1 MDSEHVLRLK
11 MEGLFWLGAVLR
23 AEKFSQLRTRYSMN
37 KLETLKS
44 SKDFQRAK
52 SGLFFRSR
60 SFLLQAYEDKS
71 CNKVRVGFTVSKQ
84 NGNAVVRNNK
94 NNSDVRK
101 SVDRI
106 RNNDTEGP
114 LAVNRKPDLLV
125 ESLKQTCMEAEGR
138 RGTAPHFGDAGE
150 QMRQ

>member
-37 KLETLKS
+37 KLETIKS

-52 SGLFFRSR
+52 SGLFFRSK

-71 CNKVRVGFTVSKQ
+71 YNKVRVGYTVSKQ
-84 NGNAVVRNNK
+84 NGNAVVRNKIKRRLRVIAK
-94 NNSDVRK
+94 NIIGEYGIKNWNYVIIGKKNSLIEDFK
-101 SVDRI
+101 
-106 RNNDTEGP
+106 NLEFEMN
-114 LAVNRKPDLLV
+114 
-125 ESLKQTCMEAEGR
+125 
-138 RGTAPHFGDAGE
+138 TAIKKIHS
-150 QMRQ
+150 

>member
-44 SKDFQRAK
+44 SEDFQRAK
-52 SGLFFRSR
+52 SGLFFRSK

-71 CNKVRVGFTVSKQ
+71 CKKVRVGYTVSKQ
-84 NGNAVVRNNK
+84 NGNAVVRNKIKRRLRVIAK
-94 NNSDVRK
+94 NIIGEYGIKNWNYVIIGKKNSLIEDFK
-101 SVDRI
+101 
-106 RNNDTEGP
+106 NLEFEMN
-114 LAVNRKPDLLV
+114 
-125 ESLKQTCMEAEGR
+125 
-138 RGTAPHFGDAGE
+138 TAIKKIHS
-150 QMRQ
+150 

>member
-52 SGLFFRSR
+52 SGLFFRSK
-60 SFLLQAYEDKS
+60 SFLLQAYKDKS
-71 CNKVRVGFTVSKQ
+71 CNKVKVGYTVSKQ
-84 NGNAVVRNNK
+84 NGNAVVRNKIKRRLRVIAKNIIGEYGIKNWNYVIIGKKNSLIEDFKNLELEMNK
-94 NNSDVRK
+94 AIKKIHR
-101 SVDRI
+101 
-106 RNNDTEGP
+106 
-114 LAVNRKPDLLV
+114 
-125 ESLKQTCMEAEGR
+125 
-138 RGTAPHFGDAGE
+138 
-150 QMRQ
+150 

>member
-52 SGLFFRSR
+52 SGLFFRSK

-71 CNKVRVGFTVSKQ
+71 CNKVRVGYTVSKQ
-84 NGNAVVRNNK
+84 NGNAVVRNIIGEYGIK
-94 NNSDVRK
+94 NWNYVIIGKKNSLIEDFK
-101 SVDRI
+101 
-106 RNNDTEGP
+106 NLEFEMN
-114 LAVNRKPDLLV
+114 
-125 ESLKQTCMEAEGR
+125 
-138 RGTAPHFGDAGE
+138 TAIKKIHS
-150 QMRQ
+150 

>member
-52 SGLFFRSR
+52 SGLFFRSK
-60 SFLLQAYEDKS
+60 SFLLQAYKDKS
-71 CNKVRVGFTVSKQ
+71 CNKVKVGYTVSKQ
-84 NGNAVVRNNK
+84 NGNAVVRNKIKRRLRVIAK
-94 NNSDVRK
+94 NIIGEYGIKNWNYVIIGKKNSLIEDFK
-101 SVDRI
+101 NLEFEMNIAIKKIHS
-106 RNNDTEGP
+106 
-114 LAVNRKPDLLV
+114 
-125 ESLKQTCMEAEGR
+125 
-138 RGTAPHFGDAGE
+138 
-150 QMRQ
+150 

>member
-52 SGLFFRSR
+52 SGLFFRSK
-60 SFLLQAYEDKS
+60 SFLLQAYEDKTY
-71 CNKVRVGFTVSKQ
+71 NNVRVGYTVSKQ
-84 NGNAVVRNNK
+84 NGNAVVRNKIKRRLRVIAK
-94 NNSDVRK
+94 NIIGEYGIKNWNYVIIGKKNSLIEDFK
-101 SVDRI
+101 
-106 RNNDTEGP
+106 NLEFEMN
-114 LAVNRKPDLLV
+114 
-125 ESLKQTCMEAEGR
+125 
-138 RGTAPHFGDAGE
+138 TAIKKIHS
-150 QMRQ
+150 

>member
-52 SGLFFRSR
+52 SGLFFRSK

-71 CNKVRVGFTVSKQ
+71 YNKVRVGYTVSKQ
-84 NGNAVVRNNK
+84 NGNAVVRNKIKRRLRVIAK
-94 NNSDVRK
+94 NIIGEYGIKNWNYVIIGKKNSLIEDFK
-101 SVDRI
+101 NLELEMNTAI
-106 RNNDTEGP
+106 
-114 LAVNRKPDLLV
+114 
-125 ESLKQTCMEAEGR
+125 KQI
-138 RGTAPHFGDAGE
+138 HS
-150 QMRQ
+150 

>member
-52 SGLFFRSR
+52 SGLFFRSK

-71 CNKVRVGFTVSKQ
+71 SNKVKVGYTVSKQ
-84 NGNAVVRNNK
+84 NGNAVVRNKIKRRLRVIAK
-94 NNSDVRK
+94 NIIGEYGIKNWNYVIIGKKNSLIEDFK
-101 SVDRI
+101 NLEFEMNIAIKKIHS
-106 RNNDTEGP
+106 
-114 LAVNRKPDLLV
+114 
-125 ESLKQTCMEAEGR
+125 
-138 RGTAPHFGDAGE
+138 
-150 QMRQ
+150 

>member
-52 SGLFFRSR
+52 SGLFFRSK
-60 SFLLQAYEDKS
+60 SFLLQSYEDKS
-71 CNKVRVGFTVSKQ
+71 CNKVRVGYTVSKQ
-84 NGNAVVRNNK
+84 NGNAVVRNKIKRRLRVIAK
-94 NNSDVRK
+94 NIIGEYGIKNWNYVIIGKKNSLIEDFK
-101 SVDRI
+101 
-106 RNNDTEGP
+106 NLEFEMN
-114 LAVNRKPDLLV
+114 
-125 ESLKQTCMEAEGR
+125 
-138 RGTAPHFGDAGE
+138 TAIKKIHG
-150 QMRQ
+150 

>member
-52 SGLFFRSR
+52 SGLFFRSK

-71 CNKVRVGFTVSKQ
+71 CNMVKIGYTVSKQ
-84 NGNAVVRNNK
+84 NGNAVVRNKIKRRLRVIAK
-94 NNSDVRK
+94 NIIGEYGIKNWNYVIIGKKNSLIEDFK
-101 SVDRI
+101 
-106 RNNDTEGP
+106 NLEFEMN
-114 LAVNRKPDLLV
+114 
-125 ESLKQTCMEAEGR
+125 
-138 RGTAPHFGDAGE
+138 TAIKKIHS
-150 QMRQ
+150 

>member
-52 SGLFFRSR
+52 SGLFFRSK
-60 SFLLQAYEDKS
+60 SFLLQAYKDKS
-71 CNKVRVGFTVSKQ
+71 YNKVKVGYTVSKQ
-84 NGNAVVRNNK
+84 NGNAVVRNKIKRRLRVIAK
-94 NNSDVRK
+94 NIIGEYGIKNWNYVIIGKKNSLIEDFK
-101 SVDRI
+101 NLEFEMS
-106 RNNDTEGP
+106 
-114 LAVNRKPDLLV
+114 
-125 ESLKQTCMEAEGR
+125 
-138 RGTAPHFGDAGE
+138 TAIKKIHS
-150 QMRQ
+150 

>member
-52 SGLFFRSR
+52 SGLFFRSK

-71 CNKVRVGFTVSKQ
+71 YNKVRVGYTVSKQ
-84 NGNAVVRNNK
+84 NGNAVVRNKIKRRLRVIAKNIIGEYGIKNWNYVIIGKKNSLIEDFKHLEFEMNK
-94 NNSDVRK
+94 AIKKIHS
-101 SVDRI
+101 
-106 RNNDTEGP
+106 
-114 LAVNRKPDLLV
+114 
-125 ESLKQTCMEAEGR
+125 
-138 RGTAPHFGDAGE
+138 
-150 QMRQ
+150 

>member
-52 SGLFFRSR
+52 SGLFFRSK
-60 SFLLQAYEDKS
+60 SFLLQAYEDKTY
-71 CNKVRVGFTVSKQ
+71 NKVRVGYTVSKQ
-84 NGNAVVRNNK
+84 NGNAVVRNKIKRRLRVIAK
-94 NNSDVRK
+94 NIIGEYGIKNWNYVIIGK
-101 SVDRI
+101 K
-106 RNNDTEGP
+106 N
-114 LAVNRKPDLLV
+114 LLI
-125 ESLKQTCMEAEGR
+125 EDFKNLEFEMN
-138 RGTAPHFGDAGE
+138 TAIKKIHN
-150 QMRQ
+150 

>member
-52 SGLFFRSR
+52 SGLFFRSK
-60 SFLLQAYEDKS
+60 SFLLQAYMAKS
-71 CNKVRVGFTVSKQ
+71 CNKVRVGYTVSKQ
-84 NGNAVVRNNK
+84 NGNAVVRNKIKRRLRVIAK
-94 NNSDVRK
+94 NIIGDYGIKNWNYVIIGKKNSLIEDFK
-101 SVDRI
+101 
-106 RNNDTEGP
+106 NLEFEMN
-114 LAVNRKPDLLV
+114 
-125 ESLKQTCMEAEGR
+125 
-138 RGTAPHFGDAGE
+138 TAIKKIHS
-150 QMRQ
+150 

>member
-52 SGLFFRSR
+52 SGLFFRSK
-60 SFLLQAYEDKS
+60 SFLLQAYEDTS
-71 CNKVRVGFTVSKQ
+71 CNQVRVGYTVSKH
-84 NGNAVVRNNK
+84 NGNAVVRNKIKRRLRVIAK
-94 NNSDVRK
+94 NIIAEYGIKNWNYVIIGKKNSLIEDFK
-101 SVDRI
+101 NLEFEMNIAIKKIHS
-106 RNNDTEGP
+106 
-114 LAVNRKPDLLV
+114 
-125 ESLKQTCMEAEGR
+125 
-138 RGTAPHFGDAGE
+138 
-150 QMRQ
+150 

>member
-52 SGLFFRSR
+52 SGLFFRSK
-60 SFLLQAYEDKS
+60 SFLLQAYKDQS
-71 CNKVRVGFTVSKQ
+71 YNKVKVGYTVSRQ
-84 NGNAVVRNNK
+84 NGNAVVRNKIKRRLRVIAK
-94 NNSDVRK
+94 NIIGEYGIKNWNYVIIGKKNSLIEDFK
-101 SVDRI
+101 
-106 RNNDTEGP
+106 NLEFEMN
-114 LAVNRKPDLLV
+114 
-125 ESLKQTCMEAEGR
+125 
-138 RGTAPHFGDAGE
+138 TAIKKIHS
-150 QMRQ
+150 

>member
-52 SGLFFRSR
+52 SGLFLRSK
-60 SFLLQAYEDKS
+60 SFLLQAFKDKS
-71 CNKVRVGFTVSKQ
+71 YNKVRVGYTVSKQ
-84 NGNAVVRNNK
+84 NGSAVVRNKIKRRLRVIAK
-94 NNSDVRK
+94 NIIGEYGIKNWNYVIIGKKNSLIEDFK
-101 SVDRI
+101 
-106 RNNDTEGP
+106 NLEFEMN
-114 LAVNRKPDLLV
+114 
-125 ESLKQTCMEAEGR
+125 
-138 RGTAPHFGDAGE
+138 TAIKKIHS
-150 QMRQ
+150 

>member
-52 SGLFFRSR
+52 SGLFFRSK

-71 CNKVRVGFTVSKQ
+71 YNKVRVGYTVSKQ
-84 NGNAVVRNNK
+84 NGNAVVINK
-94 NNSDVRK
+94 LKRRLRVIAKNIIGEYGIKNWNYVIIGKKNSLIEDFK
-101 SVDRI
+101 
-106 RNNDTEGP
+106 NLEFEMN
-114 LAVNRKPDLLV
+114 
-125 ESLKQTCMEAEGR
+125 
-138 RGTAPHFGDAGE
+138 TAIKKIHS
-150 QMRQ
+150 